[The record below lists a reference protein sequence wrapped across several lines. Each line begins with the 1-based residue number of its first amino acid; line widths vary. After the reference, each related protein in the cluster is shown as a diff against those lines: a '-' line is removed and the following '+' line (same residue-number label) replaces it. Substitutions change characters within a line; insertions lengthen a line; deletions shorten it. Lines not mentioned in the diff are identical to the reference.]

1 MNNQQHQ
8 QQQHTQAPMFT
19 TNLSASTQ
27 AAVAQRG
34 TPSTLNL
41 DDIFG
46 DVMFTPDGDTVFLSE
61 EQDALASGEQ
71 NITTQASKIVHPSDQ
86 QQQQPQAIPVQ
97 NGGGLYTTQLH
108 DTSKPARAMGSMV
121 PGVTRSTAPVPYKD
135 APQQRHHLQYASM
148 TKKKS
153 SRSSE
158 RKMSEQ
164 QKNERRERNREHAK
178 RSRIRKK
185 FLLESLQQSVAM
197 LKEENDKLRDSIRQ
211 HVGEDQAEKLL
222 EQKMDGSNGDMRLT
236 TSSQGAA
243 NKVLD
248 DPDFSFI
255 KALQTAQQNFVVTDP
270 SLPDNPIVYAS
281 QGFLNLTGYSL
292 DQILGRNCRF
302 LQGPETDPKAVERI
316 RNAIEQGT
324 DLSVCLLN
332 YRVDGTTFWN
342 QFFIAALRDAAGNIT
357 NFVGVQCKVSDTY
370 AASVI
375 KEQQKEEEEQQEAA
389 AAAAEE
395 AAQQQQAPPMLDP
408 QQNMP
413 QSQQSMQ
420 QQQQHDSSAHHPM
433 QQ

>member
-1 MNNQQHQ
+1 MSGVP
-8 QQQHTQAPMFT
+8 TFST
-19 TNLSASTQ
+19 DLSGPTA

-34 TPSTLNL
+34 TPATLNL

-46 DVMFTPDGDTVFLSE
+46 DVMFTPDGDTVFMSE
-61 EQDALASGEQ
+61 DGAQGTVLNSGEREVSTMARKR
-71 NITTQASKIVHPSDQ
+71 NGDRYIA
-86 QQQQPQAIPVQ
+86 VQ
-97 NGGGLYTTQLH
+97 RGGGVQTTQLL
-108 DTSKPARAMGSMV
+108 DNTKPSLVMGTADGAGPTQSV
-121 PGVTRSTAPVPYKD
+121 PFRK
-135 APQQRHHLQYASM
+135 APQQRHHLQYAM
-148 TKKKS
+148 PKKKS
-153 SRSSE
+153 SRSSD
-158 RKMSEQ
+158 RKMSEA

-185 FLLESLQQSVAM
+185 FLLESLQQSVAL
-197 LKEENDKLRDSIRQ
+197 LKEENEKLRGSIRD
-211 HVGEDQAEKLL
+211 HLGDGEAQRLL
-222 EQKMDGSNGDMRLT
+222 AKPGTEAAPDAALIAA
-236 TSSQGAA
+236 SQGAA

-316 RNAIEQGT
+316 RHAIEQGN

-357 NFVGVQCKVSDTY
+357 NFVGVQCKVSDQY
-370 AASVI
+370 AASVT
-375 KEQQKEEEEQQEAA
+375 KQQEEEEDQPE
-389 AAAAEE
+389 
-395 AAQQQQAPPMLDP
+395 
-408 QQNMP
+408 
-413 QSQQSMQ
+413 
-420 QQQQHDSSAHHPM
+420 
-433 QQ
+433 

>member
-1 MNNQQHQ
+1 MNGNQQHQ
-8 QQQHTQAPMFT
+8 QAQAQAPMFT
-19 TNLSASTQ
+19 TNLSANTQ

-61 EQDALASGEQ
+61 DQDALASGEHQ
-71 NITTQASKIVHPSDQ
+71 VTTQASKIVNHGDQ
-86 QQQQPQAIPVQ
+86 QQQAIPIQ
-97 NGGGLYTTQLH
+97 RGGGYYTTQLH
-108 DTSKPARAMGSMV
+108 DNTKPARTMGTMV
-121 PGVTRSTAPVPYKD
+121 PGVTKTTAAVPYKE

-148 TKKKS
+148 SKKKS

-211 HVGEDQAEKLL
+211 HVGDEQATKLL

-243 NKVLD
+243 SKVLD

-302 LQGPETDPKAVERI
+302 LQGPETDPKTVERI
-316 RNAIEQGT
+316 RNAIEQGD

-332 YRVDGTTFWN
+332 YRVDGSTFWN

-375 KEQQKEEEEQQEAA
+375 KEQQKEEEEQEQAQNEA
-389 AAAAEE
+389 
-395 AAQQQQAPPMLDP
+395 AAQQQPPLP
-408 QQNMP
+408 Q
-413 QSQQSMQ
+413 MQ
-420 QQQQHDSSAHHPM
+420 QDATHAIQ
-433 QQ
+433 

>member
-1 MNNQQHQ
+1 MNNQQPPP
-8 QQQHTQAPMFT
+8 TQPPMFT
-19 TNLSASTQ
+19 TNLSATTQ

-61 EQDALASGEQ
+61 EQDALTSGEHHV
-71 NITTQASKIVHPSDQ
+71 TTQASKLVTHGEQ
-86 QQQQPQAIPVQ
+86 QQHAIPIQ
-97 NGGGLYTTQLH
+97 RGGGYYTTQLH
-108 DTSKPARAMGSMV
+108 DSSKPARTMGTMV
-121 PGVTRSTAPVPYKD
+121 AGVTKSTPAVPYKE
-135 APQQRHHLQYASM
+135 APQQRHHIQYASM
-148 TKKKS
+148 SKKKS

-197 LKEENDKLRDSIRQ
+197 LKDENEKLRDSIRQ
-211 HVGEDQAEKLL
+211 HVGEEQAEALL
-222 EQKMDGSNGDMRLT
+222 EQKMDQNGDMRLT

-243 NKVLD
+243 SKVLD

-302 LQGPETDPKAVERI
+302 LQGPETDPKTVERI
-316 RNAIEQGT
+316 RNAIEHGD

-357 NFVGVQCKVSDTY
+357 NFVGVQCKVSDQY

-375 KEQQKEEEEQQEAA
+375 KEQQKEEEERAQAATEAA
-389 AAAAEE
+389 AEQH
-395 AAQQQQAPPMLDP
+395 QQPPP
-408 QQNMP
+408 QM
-413 QSQQSMQ
+413 
-420 QQQQHDSSAHHPM
+420 QHDTTQAM
-433 QQ
+433 Q

>member
-1 MNNQQHQ
+1 MNANQQQ
-8 QQQHTQAPMFT
+8 PQAQAPLFT
-19 TNLSASTQ
+19 TNLSATTQ

-71 NITTQASKIVHPSDQ
+71 QVTTQASKIVTHGDQ
-86 QQQQPQAIPVQ
+86 QQQQAIPIQ
-97 NGGGLYTTQLH
+97 RGGGYYTTQLH
-108 DTSKPARAMGSMV
+108 DSSKPARTMGAMV
-121 PGVTRSTAPVPYKD
+121 PGVTKPTTAVPYKE
-135 APQQRHHLQYASM
+135 APQQRHHIQYASM

-211 HVGEDQAEKLL
+211 HVGEEQAEALL
-222 EQKMDGSNGDMRLT
+222 AEKMDGSNGDMRLT

-243 NKVLD
+243 SKVLD
-248 DPDFSFI
+248 APDFSFI

-281 QGFLNLTGYSL
+281 QGFLNLTGYTL
-292 DQILGRNCRF
+292 DQVLGRNCRF
-302 LQGPETDPKAVERI
+302 LQGPETDPKAVDKI
-316 RNAIEQGT
+316 RKAIEAGV
-324 DLSVCLLN
+324 DMSVFLLN
-332 YRVDGTTFWN
+332 YRADGSTFWN
-342 QFFIAALRDAAGNIT
+342 QFFIAALRDAEGNIV
-357 NFVGVQCKVSDTY
+357 NYVGVQSKVSDDY
-370 AASVI
+370 AATVC
-375 KEQQKEEEEQQEAA
+375 KEQKGFNQ
-389 AAAAEE
+389 
-395 AAQQQQAPPMLDP
+395 
-408 QQNMP
+408 
-413 QSQQSMQ
+413 
-420 QQQQHDSSAHHPM
+420 
-433 QQ
+433 